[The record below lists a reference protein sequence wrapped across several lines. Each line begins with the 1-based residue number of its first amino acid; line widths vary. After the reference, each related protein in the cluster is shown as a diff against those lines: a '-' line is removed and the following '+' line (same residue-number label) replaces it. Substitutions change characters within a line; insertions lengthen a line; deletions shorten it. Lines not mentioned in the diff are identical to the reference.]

1 MIKKFVSKNYFRFK
15 SYIYIF
21 LNPEMRYDLRE
32 LVFALSLFICFRWI
46 VAVCL
51 HELVIAL
58 LICFCWMVA
67 VCGLWKEEHLGGGPI
82 QGELRPNGGTVPDG
96 GEKERCG
103 LPLLQAGG
111 PVQGAQGHAQEG
123 LSCGHHMT
131 RSHDSL
137 NRGHMIRLTDDT
149 CKLCLI
155 CKRNEQRWC

>member
-1 MIKKFVSKNYFRFK
+1 
-15 SYIYIF
+15 
-21 LNPEMRYDLRE
+21 
-32 LVFALSLFICFRWI
+32 
-46 VAVCL
+46 
-51 HELVIAL
+51 
-58 LICFCWMVA
+58 MVA
-67 VCGLWKEEHLGGGPI
+67 VCRLWKEEHLGGGPI
-82 QGELRPNGGTVPDG
+82 QGELRPNGGAVPDG
-96 GEKERCG
+96 GEKEGCG
-103 LPLLQAGG
+103 LPLLQARG